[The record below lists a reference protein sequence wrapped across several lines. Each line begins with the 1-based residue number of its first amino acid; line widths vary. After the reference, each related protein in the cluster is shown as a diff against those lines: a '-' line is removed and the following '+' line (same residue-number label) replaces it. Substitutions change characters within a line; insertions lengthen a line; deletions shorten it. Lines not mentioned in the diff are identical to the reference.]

1 MVDEQRAGAPAGDDT
16 TGIRVF
22 AFLYYVAGFLVG
34 VALEAL
40 FPTDWPSADVRLV
53 ATLLAVAA
61 WLALDVWAI
70 ARFGAAGTS
79 IWPFEASSAL
89 VTDGP
94 YRLTR
99 NPQYVGIAFF
109 YLAFA
114 FGFGVAWAL
123 ALLPAVLVVIDR
135 RIVAREEPYLERRF
149 GQAYRDYKRR
159 VRRWL

>member
-1 MVDEQRAGAPAGDDT
+1 MADELPAGPPRDDT
-16 TGIRVF
+16 TEIRVF
-22 AFLYYVAGFLVG
+22 AFLYYVAGFFLGVG
-34 VALEAL
+34 LEAL
-40 FPTDWPSADVRLV
+40 FPTDWPSDSLRLV
-53 ATLLAVAA
+53 ATLVATVA

-70 ARFGAAGTS
+70 ALFGAAGTS
-79 IWPFEASSAL
+79 IWPFEASTAL

-114 FGFGVAWAL
+114 FGFGVTWAL
-123 ALLPAVLVVIDR
+123 AVLPAVLVLVDR
-135 RIVAREEPYLERRF
+135 LIVAREEPYLERRF
-149 GQAYRDYKRR
+149 GAAYLEYKAR